1 MRLLQ
6 QFFEALEKLVE
17 ERDKK
22 DGPELQLQ
30 LQSIYRAY
38 FNHPSTFYYDQ
49 DAEYILNEMGQN
61 YGGEELLTR
70 IDMLSELLY
79 QDALLKESEEQ
90 KYLLRKSLFLLNY
103 LDTHSDTFSFE
114 RRGKIGEIEKKI
126 VISSS
131 IALFS
136 KKSCFSCKIVDKLKS
151 IPIFAYRLITL
162 KSVYYG
168 EN

>member
-49 DAEYILNEMGQN
+49 DAEYILNEMGQTMVARN
-61 YGGEELLTR
+61 CSRASTCYPNCSIR
-70 IDMLSELLY
+70 ML
-79 QDALLKESEEQ
+79 
-90 KYLLRKSLFLLNY
+90 
-103 LDTHSDTFSFE
+103 
-114 RRGKIGEIEKKI
+114 
-126 VISSS
+126 
-131 IALFS
+131 
-136 KKSCFSCKIVDKLKS
+136 C
-151 IPIFAYRLITL
+151 
-162 KSVYYG
+162 
-168 EN
+168 

>member
-1 MRLLQ
+1 M
-6 QFFEALEKLVE
+6 EKLVE

-79 QDALLKESEEQ
+79 QDALLK
-90 KYLLRKSLFLLNY
+90 RV
-103 LDTHSDTFSFE
+103 
-114 RRGKIGEIEKKI
+114 RRTKIFVKKI
-126 VISSS
+126 AIPVE
-131 IALFS
+131 LFR
-136 KKSCFSCKIVDKLKS
+136 
-151 IPIFAYRLITL
+151 YT
-162 KSVYYG
+162 
-168 EN
+168 

>member
-49 DAEYILNEMGQN
+49 DAEYILNEMGTKRMVARN
-61 YGGEELLTR
+61 CSRASTCYPNCSIR
-70 IDMLSELLY
+70 ML
-79 QDALLKESEEQ
+79 
-90 KYLLRKSLFLLNY
+90 
-103 LDTHSDTFSFE
+103 
-114 RRGKIGEIEKKI
+114 
-126 VISSS
+126 
-131 IALFS
+131 
-136 KKSCFSCKIVDKLKS
+136 C
-151 IPIFAYRLITL
+151 
-162 KSVYYG
+162 
-168 EN
+168 

>member
-79 QDALLKESEEQ
+79 QDVWGIERSGFFNGREKWAKG
-90 KYLLRKSLFLLNY
+90 
-103 LDTHSDTFSFE
+103 FE
-114 RRGKIGEIEKKI
+114 NQR
-126 VISSS
+126 V
-131 IALFS
+131 
-136 KKSCFSCKIVDKLKS
+136 
-151 IPIFAYRLITL
+151 
-162 KSVYYG
+162 
-168 EN
+168 

>member
-1 MRLLQ
+1 MAAR
-6 QFFEALEKLVE
+6 ETPHSAAT
-17 ERDKK
+17 
-22 DGPELQLQ
+22 
-30 LQSIYRAY
+30 S
-38 FNHPSTFYYDQ
+38 
-49 DAEYILNEMGQN
+49 LNEMGKN

-126 VISSS
+126 G
-131 IALFS
+131 
-136 KKSCFSCKIVDKLKS
+136 D
-151 IPIFAYRLITL
+151 
-162 KSVYYG
+162 
-168 EN
+168 

>member
-22 DGPELQLQ
+22 NGPELQLQ

-38 FNHPSTFYYDQ
+38 FNHPPTFYYNQ

-70 IDMLSELLY
+70 IDMLSELLH
-79 QDALLKESEEQ
+79 QDALLKEPEEQ
-90 KYLLRKSLFLLNY
+90 KHLLRKSLFLLKY
-103 LDTHSDTFSFE
+103 LDEHSDTFSSE

-126 VISSS
+126 G
-131 IALFS
+131 
-136 KKSCFSCKIVDKLKS
+136 D
-151 IPIFAYRLITL
+151 
-162 KSVYYG
+162 
-168 EN
+168 

>member
-1 MRLLQ
+1 MLQRDYIMRLLQ

-61 YGGEELLTR
+61 YGGEIGRASCREECR
-70 IDMLSELLY
+70 IGCRSRWSPY
-79 QDALLKESEEQ
+79 
-90 KYLLRKSLFLLNY
+90 
-103 LDTHSDTFSFE
+103 H
-114 RRGKIGEIEKKI
+114 
-126 VISSS
+126 
-131 IALFS
+131 
-136 KKSCFSCKIVDKLKS
+136 
-151 IPIFAYRLITL
+151 
-162 KSVYYG
+162 
-168 EN
+168 

>member
-22 DGPELQLQ
+22 NGPELQLQ

-38 FNHPSTFYYDQ
+38 FNHPPTFYYDQ

-70 IDMLSELLY
+70 IDMLSELL
-79 QDALLKESEEQ
+79 
-90 KYLLRKSLFLLNY
+90 
-103 LDTHSDTFSFE
+103 H
-114 RRGKIGEIEKKI
+114 
-126 VISSS
+126 
-131 IALFS
+131 
-136 KKSCFSCKIVDKLKS
+136 
-151 IPIFAYRLITL
+151 
-162 KSVYYG
+162 
-168 EN
+168 

>member
-70 IDMLSELLY
+70 IDMLSELV
-79 QDALLKESEEQ
+79 
-90 KYLLRKSLFLLNY
+90 
-103 LDTHSDTFSFE
+103 E
-114 RRGKIGEIEKKI
+114 RVRRTKIFVKKI
-126 VISSS
+126 AIPVE
-131 IALFS
+131 LFR
-136 KKSCFSCKIVDKLKS
+136 
-151 IPIFAYRLITL
+151 YT
-162 KSVYYG
+162 
-168 EN
+168 

>member
-49 DAEYILNEMGQN
+49 DAYDI
-61 YGGEELLTR
+61 R
-70 IDMLSELLY
+70 I
-79 QDALLKESEEQ
+79 AGTFT
-90 KYLLRKSLFLLNY
+90 KS
-103 LDTHSDTFSFE
+103 
-114 RRGKIGEIEKKI
+114 
-126 VISSS
+126 
-131 IALFS
+131 A
-136 KKSCFSCKIVDKLKS
+136 
-151 IPIFAYRLITL
+151 
-162 KSVYYG
+162 
-168 EN
+168 

>member
-114 RRGKIGEIEKKI
+114 RRYNPQNEMFRRFRTKCS
-126 VISSS
+126 ISQNETYPRESFFPP
-131 IALFS
+131 L
-136 KKSCFSCKIVDKLKS
+136 
-151 IPIFAYRLITL
+151 
-162 KSVYYG
+162 
-168 EN
+168 